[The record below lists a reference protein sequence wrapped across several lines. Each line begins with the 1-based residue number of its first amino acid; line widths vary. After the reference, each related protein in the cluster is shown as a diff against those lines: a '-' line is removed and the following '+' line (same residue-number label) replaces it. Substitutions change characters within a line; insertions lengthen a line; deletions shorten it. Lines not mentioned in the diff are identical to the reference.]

1 MALDAFVELAGA
13 AVRFVARM
21 AFELIV
27 ERLMYGT
34 GRAVLWPFYRRK
46 PPNDDLCLV
55 VGIGFW
61 ILVAFAFAIGHSGPV
76 A

>member
-1 MALDAFVELAGA
+1 VVELAGA
-13 AVRFVARM
+13 ALRFVARM

-27 ERLMYGT
+27 DWLMYGT
-34 GRAVLWPFYRRK
+34 GRVVLWPLCRRK

-55 VGIGFW
+55 VGIAFW
-61 ILVAFAFAIGHSGPV
+61 ILVAFAVAIGQSGPV